1 MTAMMNVHRIKE
13 IDMLEQER
21 VYEEIA
27 PELRNMVS
35 EKVEASEACRL
46 EVSNGTK
53 HAKSH
58 QVPLHE
64 ADTGLPNQE
73 PHPRQNGCDLSPQ
86 YNISAG
92 NKTLPRVTSML
103 PPRPPPKPVSHVT
116 PETPMLPPR
125 PPPKPVSHV
134 TPATSGSEGVYMPLR
149 MTRSRQQED
158 HYMPLCDATRERSH
172 VAGHPE
178 TRGWRRH
185 VTTEAMQII

>member
-1 MTAMMNVHRIKE
+1 M
-13 IDMLEQER
+13 
-21 VYEEIA
+21 YEEIA

-73 PHPRQNGCDLSPQ
+73 PHPRQNSCDLSPQ
-86 YNISAG
+86 YNMSAG
-92 NKTLPRVTSML
+92 NKTLSRVTSML
-103 PPRPPPKPVSHVT
+103 PPRPPPKPVSHVTPETPMLPPRPPPKPVFHVT

-134 TPATSGSEGVYMPLR
+134 TPATSGSEGVYMPLC

-185 VTTEAMQII
+185 VTTEAM